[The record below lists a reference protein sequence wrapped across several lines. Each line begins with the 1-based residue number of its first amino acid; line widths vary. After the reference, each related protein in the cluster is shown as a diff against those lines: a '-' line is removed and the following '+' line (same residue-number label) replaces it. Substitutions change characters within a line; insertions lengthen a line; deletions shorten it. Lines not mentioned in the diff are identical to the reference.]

1 MQDYVTFVC
10 PAQFI
15 RSLLRCCILLLNQK
29 ILQYYRLQQIRGPI
43 WIETDKN
50 GFSVIVVYLTNRP
63 IYPPIFIR
71 LYIRIGY
78 IRINWYI
85 LYEFV
90 KYTTITEIRFYPF
103 LSVSDLQFME
113 YISKCYFLSQFEILF
128 VQTFSFLSYRLVF
141 CRLS

>member
-1 MQDYVTFVC
+1 MINEKNFNLSSFLTDDIIFWWTISFYGGRYFAVWRTKYNIVRQTM
-10 PAQFI
+10 
-15 RSLLRCCILLLNQK
+15 K
-29 ILQYYRLQQIRGPI
+29 TRGPI

-78 IRINWYI
+78 IRINWSI

-103 LSVSDLQFME
+103 LSVSDL
-113 YISKCYFLSQFEILF
+113 
-128 VQTFSFLSYRLVF
+128 
-141 CRLS
+141 

>member
-1 MQDYVTFVC
+1 MIAEKNYTWSGGV
-10 PAQFI
+10 
-15 RSLLRCCILLLNQK
+15 
-29 ILQYYRLQQIRGPI
+29 YIRGPI

-78 IRINWYI
+78 IRINWSI

-103 LSVSDLQFME
+103 LSISDLYKIESIFLNLSENSSSYGQFYLE
-113 YISKCYFLSQFEILF
+113 NSQKNNTG
-128 VQTFSFLSYRLVF
+128 QAKN
-141 CRLS
+141 